1 MAAAY
6 TPTASLRELY
16 TIFSSTTM
24 HDMYP
29 RRKKNGRHS
38 ESKVRNGSKVAGY
51 RILSLAKIRK
61 RVEKGSRQPDIFA
74 HYHY

>member
-16 TIFSSTTM
+16 TMFPFTICAQKG
-24 HDMYP
+24 
-29 RRKKNGRHS
+29 KKYGRHS
-38 ESKVRNGSKVAGY
+38 ECKVRNGSKVAGY
-51 RILSLAKIRK
+51 RILSLAQIRK
-61 RVEKGSRQPDIFA
+61 RVEKGSRQPDVFA